1 MQEKNITR
9 IVADTNVL
17 VSILAAK
24 SLKPLLTLWET
35 EKFKLVFSKETFQE
49 LDWVLKRPKFDRWA
63 SLEKRELF
71 IKSLAGV
78 SEEVRPTLKLN
89 DCRDADDNIFLE
101 CAVTGKVDY
110 IVSGDSDL
118 LVLNPYHGIQIIS
131 PSKFVEILSS

>member
-1 MQEKNITR
+1 LQEKNITR

-71 IKSLAGV
+71 IKSL
-78 SEEVRPTLKLN
+78 
-89 DCRDADDNIFLE
+89 
-101 CAVTGKVDY
+101 
-110 IVSGDSDL
+110 
-118 LVLNPYHGIQIIS
+118 LNPYHGIQIIS